1 MESHL
6 QGATQAVW
14 VQLQISY
21 ETDFCTAATHL
32 AGGGGGGGG
41 GDCSEAIGMCVV
53 AFGCAWC
60 IPLYFNMGLSERDVA
75 HFDQEEEAAEEV
87 RKGAQ
92 KVQGHLQRVLS
103 S

>member
-53 AFGCAWC
+53 AFRVGG
-60 IPLYFNMGLSERDVA
+60 PDFPSGSLYSGWPFAFPNSA
-75 HFDQEEEAAEEV
+75 
-87 RKGAQ
+87 
-92 KVQGHLQRVLS
+92 
-103 S
+103 